1 MLVDKKL
8 LQLEN
13 LNYKRAY
20 LRRQIAMTKDHNMPE
35 IAAVEIELDCPS
47 DLTLNKYSDDIQELK
62 SGIIGRLQE
71 ELTAREAQKAELE
84 EKEMEFRAV
93 NDVLLGKRKFIE
105 ELPGVYCITVQC
117 TLLSLLDLQT
127 SFPPHH

>member
-1 MLVDKKL
+1 
-8 LQLEN
+8 
-13 LNYKRAY
+13 
-20 LRRQIAMTKDHNMPE
+20 MTKDHNMPE

-127 SFPPHH
+127 SFPPHY